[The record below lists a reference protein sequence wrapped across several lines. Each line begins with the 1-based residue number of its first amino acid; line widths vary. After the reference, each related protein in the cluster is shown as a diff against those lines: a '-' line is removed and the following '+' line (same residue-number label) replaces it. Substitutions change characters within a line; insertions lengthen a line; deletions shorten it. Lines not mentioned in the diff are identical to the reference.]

1 MRANSSSIMSIE
13 VACFGCVIIIIIIII
28 ITLFQKISNY
38 LT

>member
-13 VACFGCVIIIIIIII
+13 VACFGCVIIIIIII
-28 ITLFQKISNY
+28 TLFQKISNY

>member
-13 VACFGCVIIIIIIII
+13 AACFGCVIIID